1 MNSAILQQPFFQV
14 ALPIMVTLVA
24 TVWIAQWSRN
34 KRFDDLKSDMTR
46 RFDDLKSDITL
57 RFDEVVKGLD
67 RIKQKL
73 DDHEQRLTRVEER
86 TSPLWR

>member
-24 TVWIAQWSRN
+24 TVWIAQWPQN
-34 KRFDDLKSDMTR
+34 KRFDDLRSEITR
-46 RFDDLKSDITL
+46 

-67 RIKQKL
+67 RIEQKL
-73 DDHEQRLTRVEER
+73 DDHEQRLTRVE
-86 TSPLWR
+86 